1 MASLQIAVDAPF
13 CTKKEFL
20 RRTGWS
26 SSSLDRAIAA
36 GDIPILPKKGERGS
50 VLINLVKVYE
60 RAAEQ
65 EV

>member
-26 SSSLDRAIAA
+26 ASSLDRAISR
-36 GDIPILPKKGERGS
+36 GEVPILPKSGEKGS
-50 VLINLVKVYE
+50 VLINLVKLFE
-60 RAAEQ
+60 RSAEQ
-65 EV
+65 QV

>member
-1 MASLQIAVDAPF
+1 MATIQIAVDAPF

-26 SSSLDRAIAA
+26 ASSLNRAIAN
-36 GDIPILPKKGERGS
+36 GDIPILEKKGEKGS
-50 VLINLVKVYE
+50 VLINLPKLMQ
-60 RAAEQ
+60 RSAEQ

>member
-1 MASLQIAVDAPF
+1 MASIQIAVDAPF

-26 SSSLDRAIAA
+26 ASSLDRAISQ

-50 VLINLVKVYE
+50 VLINLVKIYQ

-65 EV
+65 QV

>member
-36 GDIPILPKKGERGS
+36 GDIPIMPKKGERGS
-50 VLINLVKVYE
+50 VLINLVKVFE